1 MIIFEVSAYCLEPL
15 PWEAPAPM
23 AVSVEELRQLVDT
36 ALAAGAAVE
45 DDPEAASRA
54 IAALGQLAQQ
64 QVHLFRHFARKCVQ
78 SACRKTY

>member
-1 MIIFEVSAYCLEPL
+1 
-15 PWEAPAPM
+15 M

-54 IAALGQLAQQ
+54 TAALGQLAQQ
-64 QVHLFRHFARKCVQ
+64 QVHLFCPLQGSVCKLPFGKGTDHHGGHMA
-78 SACRKTY
+78 

>member
-1 MIIFEVSAYCLEPL
+1 
-15 PWEAPAPM
+15 M

-54 IAALGQLAQQ
+54 TAALGQLAQQ
-64 QVHLFRHFARKCVQ
+64 QVHLVCQCARMCVQ
-78 SACRKTY
+78 TAFRKIV